1 MQEEMR
7 VKTVSSIYKRS
18 QTIPIFQ
25 LKTIVYDAVSINNK
39 EEKNLNSRWCNSW
52 KDKELFEVHWILLS
66 SRHFPKKSSKITTL
80 HVSASDKTALTVES
94 LNLLHSVTFL
104 VRIFCF
110 FSFFFFLPLLSLC
123 SEGKRQ
129 FVLQKSEPQMYLWLF
144 PPSTLFSLFHY
155 VTNTSYI

>member
-1 MQEEMR
+1 MR

-110 FSFFFFLPLLSLC
+110 FSFFFSFLFFHSVQKANGNLC
-123 SEGKRQ
+123 CRN
-129 FVLQKSEPQMYLWLF
+129 LNPKSTFDYFPHQRYLACF
-144 PPSTLFSLFHY
+144 TM
-155 VTNTSYI
+155 